1 MRDIKININ
10 TGTLKW
16 TEDFIKC
23 DGKHLLLETLAFSNY
38 FGSGDENKKK
48 RDLQTETLLTIR
60 GLANTSFGIT
70 EFKKDKEFLKFL
82 VLFLDHPDRNAKD
95 TVLFLL
101 AQFCTLDEENFNGFE
116 LVLEAFNFYKI
127 VKQEKHRF
135 ETFVRVLK
143 DSKHPENKFN
153 ACCLL
158 NGLITGSENET
169 HRIKIQKEFM
179 NLGLETQFKEFIK
192 NEVENK
198 DIFEEVN
205 NISYDNIKIQMEFF
219 LGELEESMEDLK
231 ELDLN
236 ELKDPLTIVQVLND
250 KLEGLD
256 AYDNLMS
263 ILTQLVLYSRFSDNE
278 EKKRFAIRRMGV
290 IRKNNNKIN
299 KKRMMEI
306 LQNSQKKNYY

>member
-1 MRDIKININ
+1 
-10 TGTLKW
+10 
-16 TEDFIKC
+16 
-23 DGKHLLLETLAFSNY
+23 
-38 FGSGDENKKK
+38 
-48 RDLQTETLLTIR
+48 
-60 GLANTSFGIT
+60 
-70 EFKKDKEFLKFL
+70 
-82 VLFLDHPDRNAKD
+82 
-95 TVLFLL
+95 
-101 AQFCTLDEENFNGFE
+101 
-116 LVLEAFNFYKI
+116 
-127 VKQEKHRF
+127 
-135 ETFVRVLK
+135 
-143 DSKHPENKFN
+143 
-153 ACCLL
+153 
-158 NGLITGSENET
+158 
-169 HRIKIQKEFM
+169 M

-278 EKKRFAIRRMGV
+278 EKKDLQLEGWELLEKIIIRSTK
-290 IRKNNNKIN
+290 KNDGNITEFTKKELLLEEQLKTQQTKAQELDMEIFKI
-299 KKRMMEI
+299 KKRHNI
-306 LQNSQKKNYY
+306 KNFRT

>member
-1 MRDIKININ
+1 MTHKKTENKSEKDNKKSAQDLIDIFRQTTDPSTKKEENKEEKKREHLDLMRDIKININ

-158 NGLITGSENET
+158 NGLITGSEKMKHIE
-169 HRIKIQKEFM
+169 
-179 NLGLETQFKEFIK
+179 
-192 NEVENK
+192 
-198 DIFEEVN
+198 
-205 NISYDNIKIQMEFF
+205 
-219 LGELEESMEDLK
+219 
-231 ELDLN
+231 
-236 ELKDPLTIVQVLND
+236 
-250 KLEGLD
+250 
-256 AYDNLMS
+256 
-263 ILTQLVLYSRFSDNE
+263 
-278 EKKRFAIRRMGV
+278 
-290 IRKNNNKIN
+290 
-299 KKRMMEI
+299 
-306 LQNSQKKNYY
+306 